1 LGPSAPLT
9 PLAAEVESPEAAG
22 ETPLSLTGVPLDVTK
37 VNSNVTESSDLIGK
51 RITEQTNPIPEFN
64 ASHGQAIQP
73 NGIKIFSESSQGSSS
88 FMVEVPSQPQTDEV
102 IIPVIYESIP
112 LHSNIITIDE
122 SSISNV
128 SSTWSQD
135 GLFQDSSSNVV
146 SSLMVNPMVAEGIE
160 PASTDEISLET
171 PDILDMLLNDTIKP
185 DSQEFKDFVALD
197 EPIKDE
203 PIDLLDQAPSTSG
216 LVKQEPLDP
225 LAPPVK
231 RGRGRPRLPRG
242 PEPPRRPRGRPPTA
256 PQYANV
262 EDYDYDSAS
271 NLSENE
277 VRALKHRRMRDLNN
291 AASKRCRISR
301 KRKFQDM
308 EGETEILEEK
318 NKILT
323 QEVKELEAKVAL
335 FKKAVF
341 KMAENKKKKP
351 VATATSTQAVAQP
364 QQIVTASNAVGNFDS
379 MDTQPPL
386 PLDIGSILSFD
397 ENMFTI

>member
-1 LGPSAPLT
+1 
-9 PLAAEVESPEAAG
+9 
-22 ETPLSLTGVPLDVTK
+22 
-37 VNSNVTESSDLIGK
+37 
-51 RITEQTNPIPEFN
+51 
-64 ASHGQAIQP
+64 
-73 NGIKIFSESSQGSSS
+73 
-88 FMVEVPSQPQTDEV
+88 MVEVPSQPQTDEV

-135 GLFQDSSSNVV
+135 GLFQDNSSNVV

-242 PEPPRRPRGRPPTA
+242 PEPPRYLSHCTDIYKYCTINDNSLNNRRPRGRPPTA